1 MKYNP
6 HLPLPSSLPSLL
18 SGDHIQIGDQEG
30 TFNSSRLN
38 STRHVLLI
46 AAGTGTTL
54 KSLLKIIK

>member
-54 KSLLKIIK
+54 SHC